1 MPNELSDLIFALKD
15 LLSTTRD
22 ERLQRV
28 LYLLF
33 TVLDNQIPA
42 NREQM
47 KALLAMIK
55 EYDPQ
60 TYKELMED

>member
-1 MPNELSDLIFALKD
+1 MPNELSDLIFAIRD
-15 LLSTTRD
+15 LLSTTED
-22 ERLQRV
+22 ERLKRV

-55 EYDPQ
+55 EYDPK
-60 TYKELMED
+60 TYDELMED

>member
-15 LLSTTRD
+15 LLSTTGD